1 MPAPGWG
8 SAEMRVLVT
17 GRIGQLARALEE
29 AMPADWWAVFHDR
42 DTVDLMEPGAAAKV
56 IGELQPDLVINAA
69 AWTAVDLAE
78 TERDA
83 AFRVNG
89 AAVGEIA
96 EASAAVGAA
105 LIHISTDYVYDG
117 TKVGPYVET
126 DPPAPVSVYGASK
139 LEGEQAAFAAN
150 PRTVVLRT
158 AWVYAPW
165 GKNFVLTMLTLARS
179 RPELRIVDD
188 QHGTPTSALD
198 LATACLAIAPRLV
211 AAPADDPVWGVYHY
225 AGKGACSWADFA
237 CEAFALADAA
247 GGVPIPQVHRITT
260 AEYPTPAR
268 RPANSVLDCGKF
280 ETTFG
285 LATNPWREA
294 LARVVSRALAEEG
307 EGNTP

>member
-1 MPAPGWG
+1 
-8 SAEMRVLVT
+8 MRVLVT

-29 AMPADWWAVFHDR
+29 AMPADWSAVFHDR
-42 DTVDLMEPGAAAKV
+42 DTVDLMQPGAAAQMIADV
-56 IGELQPDLVINAA
+56 QPDLVINAA

-83 AFRVNG
+83 AFRING

-96 EASAAVGAA
+96 EASAKIGAA

-117 TKVGPYVET
+117 TKEAPYVET

-139 LEGEQAAFAAN
+139 LAGEQAALAAN

-165 GKNFVLTMLTLARS
+165 GKNFVLTMLELART
-179 RPELRIVDD
+179 RPQLRIVAD
-188 QHGTPTSALD
+188 QRGAPTSALD
-198 LATACLAIAPRLV
+198 LAAACLAIAPRLV
-211 AAPADDPVWGVYHY
+211 ATPAGNPVWGVYHY
-225 AGKGACSWADFA
+225 AGRGACSWADFA
-237 CEAFALADAA
+237 AEAFALAHARS
-247 GGVPIPQVHRITT
+247 GVPVPQIERIST

-285 LATNPWREA
+285 LATVPWREA
-294 LARVVSRALAEEG
+294 LARVVGIALAEAD
-307 EGNTP
+307 EGNTV